1 MKRYRRM
8 TRKAIEKD
16 LDIWLG
22 FMQNEDLH
30 PRFREYAE
38 SRMKDIEAFLLD

>member
-1 MKRYRRM
+1 MTRYQRM

-22 FMQNEDLH
+22 FMDNGKLTQ
-30 PRFREYAE
+30 RFREYAAGKVSE
-38 SRMKDIEAFLLD
+38 IETVLLD